1 MQVSITMPIHQYV
14 FPARSVRVVDGDT
27 LILEISVG
35 FYLTTTHSVRL
46 LRVNAPEMKTPT
58 YAEGHAAKAYVE
70 AWLAEGA
77 IGDWPYVVETH
88 KSDVFGR
95 YLAEVWRLS
104 DGTNLSDALLDSGNA
119 VAYP

>member
-1 MQVSITMPIHQYV
+1 MTPMPEHKWV
-14 FPARSVRVVDGDT
+14 FPAQLTRVVDGDT
-27 LILEISVG
+27 LDIVCDQG
-35 FYLTTTHSVRL
+35 MHSRRIERLRL
-46 LRVNAPEMKTPT
+46 LRVNAPEMRTTT
-58 YAEGHAAKAYVE
+58 YEAGHAAKAYVE
-70 AWLAEGA
+70 AWMAEGA

-104 DGTNLSDALLDSGNA
+104 DGANLSDALLDSGNA